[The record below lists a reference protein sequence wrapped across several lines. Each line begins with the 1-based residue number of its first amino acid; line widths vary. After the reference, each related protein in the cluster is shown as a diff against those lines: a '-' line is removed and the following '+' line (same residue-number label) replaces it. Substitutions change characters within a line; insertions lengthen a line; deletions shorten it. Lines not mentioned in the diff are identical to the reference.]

1 MTDFFQKNL
10 FKNISL
16 DEYKHL
22 ISCMEGRIKTFR
34 PDETICCYDSGSQ
47 EIGIIGR
54 GRASVVRFEYNGART
69 ILEQLVPQSI
79 FGSMLSYESS
89 DQTGVSVICDTE
101 CDVLFIKYD
110 HICAS
115 CANAC
120 AFHHQ
125 LTRNLID
132 LISCRAR
139 DLSRRVE
146 VLSQRTIRDKL
157 MCFFSQQAVHFGS
170 SAFQLPFTM
179 VDLAD
184 YLSIDRSAM
193 TRELKKMKDEKLVE
207 IDRKSIRLLV

>member
-22 ISCMEGRIKTFR
+22 IACMGGRTRTFR
-34 PDETICCYDSGSQ
+34 PEKTICCYDSGSQ
-47 EIGIIGR
+47 EIGIIGK
-54 GRASVVRFEYNGART
+54 GTASVVRFEYNGART
-69 ILEQLVPQSI
+69 ILERLGPQST
-79 FGSMLSYESS
+79 FGSMLSYGSS
-89 DQTGVSVICDTE
+89 DQTGVSVICNTE
-101 CDVLFIKYD
+101 CEVLFLQYD
-110 HICAS
+110 RISAPCTK
-115 CANAC
+115 AC

-125 LTRNLID
+125 LTRNLLD
-132 LISCRAR
+132 LISCRAQN
-139 DLSRRVE
+139 LSRRVE

-157 MCFFSQQAVHFGS
+157 MCFFSQLAVQFDS
-170 SAFQLPFTM
+170 PSFSLPFTM

-207 IDRKSIRLLV
+207 IDRKTVHLLV

>member
-1 MTDFFQKNL
+1 MFYNNNSLHLNYQKKGFPYDRLFSENL

-110 HICAS
+110 RICAS

-157 MCFFSQQAVHFGS
+157 MCFF
-170 SAFQLPFTM
+170 PNR
-179 VDLAD
+179 
-184 YLSIDRSAM
+184 LSILA
-193 TRELKKMKDEKLVE
+193 
-207 IDRKSIRLLV
+207 LLPSSFPLPW

>member
-47 EIGIIGR
+47 EIGIIGQ

-110 HICAS
+110 RICAS
-115 CANAC
+115 CLRLSPPAYKKPY
-120 AFHHQ
+120 
-125 LTRNLID
+125 RSD
-132 LISCRAR
+132 L
-139 DLSRRVE
+139 LPG
-146 VLSQRTIRDKL
+146 QRSKPQGR
-157 MCFFSQQAVHFGS
+157 GS
-170 SAFQLPFTM
+170 FPAYHP
-179 VDLAD
+179 
-184 YLSIDRSAM
+184 
-193 TRELKKMKDEKLVE
+193 
-207 IDRKSIRLLV
+207 

>member
-1 MTDFFQKNL
+1 M
-10 FKNISL
+10 
-16 DEYKHL
+16 
-22 ISCMEGRIKTFR
+22 
-34 PDETICCYDSGSQ
+34 
-47 EIGIIGR
+47 
-54 GRASVVRFEYNGART
+54 
-69 ILEQLVPQSI
+69 EQLVPQSI

-110 HICAS
+110 RICAS

-125 LTRNLID
+125 LTTNLID
-132 LISCRAR
+132 LISCRSS

-193 TRELKKMKDEKLVE
+193 TRELKKMKDEKLVD

>member
-110 HICAS
+110 RICAS

-170 SAFQLPFTM
+170 SAFH
-179 VDLAD
+179 
-184 YLSIDRSAM
+184 
-193 TRELKKMKDEKLVE
+193 EKNEGVQ
-207 IDRKSIRLLV
+207 

>member
-16 DEYKHL
+16 EEYRHL
-22 ISCMEGRIKTFR
+22 ISCMGGRTKTFHS
-34 PDETICCYDSGSQ
+34 DETICCYDSDSQ
-47 EIGIIGR
+47 EIGIMGR

-69 ILEQLVPQSI
+69 ILERLGPQSI
-79 FGSMLSYESS
+79 FGSMLSYGSS
-89 DQTGVSVICDTE
+89 DQTGVNVICDTE
-101 CDVLFIKYD
+101 CEVLFLKYD
-110 HICAS
+110 RISAS
-115 CANAC
+115 CSNAC
-120 AFHHQ
+120 PFHHQ
-125 LTRNLID
+125 LTRNLLD
-132 LISCRAR
+132 LLSGRAQ

-170 SAFQLPFTM
+170 STFQLPFTM

-193 TRELKKMKDEKLVE
+193 TRELKKMKNEKLVE
-207 IDRKSIRLLV
+207 IDRKSVRLLV